1 MASKRPESLEDRV
14 REGASGFEFNA
25 LMSSVPETQTE
36 NPADAMQ
43 RRFESY
49 LDAPDGRAVV
59 NPYGNEPIPI
69 EVSHSPLDRK
79 SNSALLVTSALAA
92 LALGGWALYL
102 RQSPVTET
110 ANPAAQPA
118 ASAPAAVIE
127 TKAPEP
133 KVGLPKPELTPGE
146 RSPKPSIGIAIPDD
160 VKTQV
165 FKAYG
170 IPDGDTLH
178 VPVRLI
184 PAAFGGTNGPKNVFP
199 VTPWFAG
206 LKARLDAFLI
216 DQVRSGKMTPA
227 QAESELTSNWVR
239 ACHLHY
245 IRNYGETDAEKA
257 KKTEDQL
264 RWE

>member
-1 MASKRPESLEDRV
+1 MPSKRPEALEQRV

-25 LMSSVPETQTE
+25 LMNNASESEVE

-43 RRFESY
+43 RRFETY
-49 LDAPDGRAVV
+49 LDAPDARAVV
-59 NPYGNEPIPI
+59 HPFGNEPIPLEI
-69 EVSHSPLDRK
+69 SRHPIDRR

-102 RQSPVTET
+102 SQSPV
-110 ANPAAQPA
+110 ADQPKPASPSVA
-118 ASAPAAVIE
+118 AITPE
-127 TKAPEP
+127 QKLTEP
-133 KVGLPKPELTPGE
+133 KIGLPKPELTPGE
-146 RSPKPSIGIAIPDD
+146 RSPQPTIGIAVPED
-160 VKTQV
+160 VRKQV

-170 IPDGDTLH
+170 IPAEDTLH

-206 LKARLDAFLI
+206 LKARLDEFLI

-227 QAESELTSNWVR
+227 QAEAELTSNWVR
-239 ACHLHY
+239 SCHIHY

-257 KKTEDQL
+257 RKTEDQN

>member
-1 MASKRPESLEDRV
+1 MAIKKPESLEQRV

-25 LMSSVPETQTE
+25 LMNNAEQPGVE
-36 NPADAMQ
+36 NPADVMQ

-49 LDAPDGRAVV
+49 LDAPNTEAVV
-59 NPYGNEPIPI
+59 HPYGNEPIPL
-69 EVSHSPLDRK
+69 ETSRHPLDRK

-102 RQSPVTET
+102 SQTPAEKPGPTS
-110 ANPAAQPA
+110 NP
-118 ASAPAAVIE
+118 SSSTTAAVISE
-127 TKAPEP
+127 PKPEP

-146 RSPKPSIGIAIPDD
+146 RSPKPTVGVAIPEQ
-160 VKTQV
+160 VRTEV

-170 IPDGDTLH
+170 IPAGDTLR

-184 PAAFGGTNGPKNVFP
+184 PAEFGGTNGPKNVFP
-199 VTPWFAG
+199 LTPWFAG

-227 QAESELTSNWVR
+227 QAEAELTSNWVR
-239 ACHLHY
+239 SCHIHY

-257 KKTEDQL
+257 RKTEDQL